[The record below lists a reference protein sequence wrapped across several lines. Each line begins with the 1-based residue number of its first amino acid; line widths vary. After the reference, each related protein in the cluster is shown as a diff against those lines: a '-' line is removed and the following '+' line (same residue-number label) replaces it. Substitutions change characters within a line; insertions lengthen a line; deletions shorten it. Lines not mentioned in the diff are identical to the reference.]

1 MRAVVIYES
10 MYGNTRQIAEAIAEG
25 FGDNA
30 TTCAVAFVTDD
41 DLAADFL
48 VVGGPTHAH
57 GMSRASTRKSAEDR
71 IRLGQAEGHMDDH
84 ADLTTG
90 VREWLESVDL
100 TGRTAAAFDTRM
112 HAPSIFTGRASKGI
126 ARRLRRAGATVIGEP
141 TSFFVTKHAELA
153 DGELDR
159 ARAFGASL
167 GARLSL
173 RSAA

>member
-1 MRAVVIYES
+1 MRAVVVYES

-25 FGDNA
+25 LGGDA

-71 IRLGQAEGHMDDH
+71 VRLGQADAHMDER
-84 ADLTTG
+84 ADMATG
-90 VREWLESVDL
+90 VREWLETVDL
-100 TGRTAAAFDTRM
+100 TGMAAAAFDTRV
-112 HAPSIFTGRASKGI
+112 HAPSFFTGRASRGI
-126 ARRLRRAGATVIGEP
+126 ARRLRHAGAIVIGDP
-141 TSFFVTKHAELA
+141 TSFFVKNEELL

-167 GARLSL
+167 VAQLSV